1 MEETYSCFVETKE
14 TQEVSTQEK
23 QPFINKI
30 KAGVSW
36 MNKNKVTQPLVK
48 ARLSKGIKQPRVLK
62 RDVEMKD
69 ETKEFEITKSGFRH
83 KRGNF

>member
-1 MEETYSCFVETKE
+1 
-14 TQEVSTQEK
+14 
-23 QPFINKI
+23 
-30 KAGVSW
+30 